1 MDMKERLT
9 EAIEQADISYNA
21 EFDSVMVTEWYNDLF
36 DEELSPEQIAK
47 YLVQMALPRKKL
59 TKNQSRLWHIKTGNW
74 VRVLYQK
81 RQIGFDAYR
90 ESSDAEKARKIR
102 AEKAEIRAEREL
114 DPEQQKRVRG
124 EWYHEEPEYWRGQ

>member
-9 EAIEQADISYNA
+9 EAIEQGDISYNA

-90 ESSDAEKARKIR
+90 ESSDAEK
-102 AEKAEIRAEREL
+102 ET
-114 DPEQQKRVRG
+114 
-124 EWYHEEPEYWRGQ
+124 